1 MNGLKNQVQLIGNL
15 GDNPQSKD
23 FSNGKT
29 KAWFPVATNETYYD
43 SNGEK
48 NTNTQ
53 WHNIVAWGKTAE
65 KVNQYLEKGA
75 QVMIEGRLNARSY
88 EKDGEKRSITE
99 IVINEFMMLNSNK
112 KN

>member
-1 MNGLKNQVQLIGNL
+1 MNGLKNRVQLIGNL
-15 GDNPQSKD
+15 GDNPQSREFD
-23 FSNGKT
+23 SGKM

-53 WHNIVAWGKTAE
+53 WHNLVAWGKTAE

-75 QVMIEGRLNARSY
+75 PVMIDGRLNSRSY
-88 EKDGEKRSITE
+88 EKDGEKRHITE
-99 IVINEFMMLNSNK
+99 VVINEFMVMNNK
-112 KN
+112 GK